1 MLNRRERK
9 TQKTLL
15 KQREDSR
22 AQAEA
27 LASQVERLKG
37 DINVLA
43 GEEIRKATAASNEAL
58 RVAEMDRDRAL
69 RERDALLKDFDSA
82 IARRLDDT
90 QKELDAIK
98 AKLAA
103 AQKEVLGLVGRNAK
117 LTEELDLTS
126 ASKNLSESLN
136 TGLKKELETLKMEDV
151 KALRKRIQTKT
162 ARVEELER
170 ELAQAKSRTPAGPV
184 APAMPGLS
192 AMLNAKLRRKL
203 QRDGK
208 VTVETAIEPPAAP
221 NTP

>member
-37 DINVLA
+37 DVNVLA
-43 GEEIRKATAASNEAL
+43 AEEIRKAVAASNEAA
-58 RVAEMDRDRAL
+58 RGAEVERDRAL

-90 QKELDAIK
+90 QKELDAVK

-103 AQKEVLGLVGRNAK
+103 AQKEVLGLVGRNGK
-117 LTEELDLTS
+117 LTEELDAAYVT
-126 ASKNLSESLN
+126 KNLFESLS
-136 TGLKKELETLKMEDV
+136 TGLKKELESLKMEDA
-151 KALRKRIQTKT
+151 KALRKRLQTKT

-184 APAMPGLS
+184 AQTMPGLR

-203 QRDGK
+203 ARSSL
-208 VTVETAIEPPAAP
+208 TR
-221 NTP
+221 